1 MLENSYDEMK
11 SLLKKSKMLFEQ
23 YSETGRIN
31 TVDSIANKIR
41 SSVSNDAIVGGE
53 QEDETDQEGIKTSK
67 TSKTSSKQQKYKI
80 SGGIFV
86 LHGDTRAEV
95 DNITTDDK
103 SSFQETMDEF
113 VEEVSDLVDFDELH
127 LYKNSVEWGGKLID
141 DNITFLYTIGE
152 NGGVYIS
159 ADIVK
164 IDDDFLSIITKLEQ
178 YYQKFKSKWAKVLAS
193 RKQTSNTEE

>member
-1 MLENSYDEMK
+1 MNSDGRNQVNRTMGGMNNGE
-11 SLLKKSKMLFEQ
+11 E
-23 YSETGRIN
+23 ETQKNSDR
-31 TVDSIANKIR
+31 
-41 SSVSNDAIVGGE
+41 
-53 QEDETDQEGIKTSK
+53 
-67 TSKTSSKQQKYKI
+67 QQKYKI

-86 LHGDTRAEV
+86 LHGDSKAEV

-164 IDDDFLSIITKLEQ
+164 IDEDFLSIITKLEQ
-178 YYQKFKSKWAKVLAS
+178 YYQKFKSKWSKMLAI
-193 RKQTSNTEE
+193 RKKTPN

>member
-1 MLENSYDEMK
+1 MTENSYDEMK
-11 SLLKKSKMLFEQ
+11 SLLKKSKLLFEQ
-23 YSETGRIN
+23 QSDIGRLN
-31 TVDSIANKIR
+31 TADSISNKIR
-41 SSVSNDAIVGGE
+41 SSVSGDATVGGE
-53 QEDETDQEGIKTSK
+53 QEDETNQQGVKTSK
-67 TSKTSSKQQKYKI
+67 SSSKQQKYKI

-164 IDDDFLSIITKLEQ
+164 IDEDFLSIITKLEQ
-178 YYQKFKSKWAKVLAS
+178 YYQKFKSKWSKMLAI
-193 RKQTSNTEE
+193 RKKTPN

>member
-1 MLENSYDEMK
+1 MIENSYDEMK
-11 SLLKKSKMLFEQ
+11 SLLKKSKFLFEQ
-23 YSETGRIN
+23 QSDMGRIS
-31 TVDSIANKIR
+31 TADSISNKIH
-41 SSVSNDAIVGGE
+41 SSVSDDASVGGE
-53 QEDETDQEGIKTSK
+53 QEDETNQQGVRTSK
-67 TSKTSSKQQKYKI
+67 SSSKQQKYKI

-164 IDDDFLSIITKLEQ
+164 IDEDFLSIITKLEQ
-178 YYQKFKSKWAKVLAS
+178 YYQKFKSKWSKMLAI
-193 RKQTSNTEE
+193 RKKTPN

>member
-1 MLENSYDEMK
+1 
-11 SLLKKSKMLFEQ
+11 LFPEQ
-23 YSETGRIN
+23 IIYQ
-31 TVDSIANKIR
+31 IR
-41 SSVSNDAIVGGE
+41 N
-53 QEDETDQEGIKTSK
+53 
-67 TSKTSSKQQKYKI
+67 
-80 SGGIFV
+80 
-86 LHGDTRAEV
+86 
-95 DNITTDDK
+95 NITTDDK

-164 IDDDFLSIITKLEQ
+164 IDEDFLSIITKLEQ
-178 YYQKFKSKWAKVLAS
+178 YYQKFKSKWSKMLAI
-193 RKQTSNTEE
+193 RKKTPN

>member
-1 MLENSYDEMK
+1 MIENSYDEMK
-11 SLLKKSKMLFEQ
+11 SLLKKSKFLFEQ
-23 YSETGRIN
+23 QADMGRLN
-31 TVDSIANKIR
+31 TADSISNKIR
-41 SSVSNDAIVGGE
+41 SSVTDDSTVGGE
-53 QEDETDQEGIKTSK
+53 QEDETNQQGVRISK
-67 TSKTSSKQQKYKI
+67 SSSKQQKYKI

-164 IDDDFLSIITKLEQ
+164 IDEDFLSIITKLEQ
-178 YYQKFKSKWAKVLAS
+178 YYQKFKSKWSKMLAI
-193 RKQTSNTEE
+193 RKKTPN

>member
-1 MLENSYDEMK
+1 MIENSYDEMK
-11 SLLKKSKMLFEQ
+11 SLLKKSKLLFEQ
-23 YSETGRIN
+23 QADMGRLN
-31 TVDSIANKIR
+31 AADSISNKI
-41 SSVSNDAIVGGE
+41 SNSVSYDAIVGGE
-53 QEDETDQEGIKTSK
+53 EEGETNQQGLKT
-67 TSKTSSKQQKYKI
+67 TKTSSKQQKYKI

-164 IDDDFLSIITKLEQ
+164 IDEDFLSIITKLEQ
-178 YYQKFKSKWAKVLAS
+178 YYQKFKSKWSKMLAI
-193 RKQTSNTEE
+193 RKKTPN

>member
-1 MLENSYDEMK
+1 MIENSYDEMK
-11 SLLKKSKMLFEQ
+11 SLLKKSKFLFEQ
-23 YSETGRIN
+23 QADMGRLN
-31 TVDSIANKIR
+31 TADSISNKIR
-41 SSVSNDAIVGGE
+41 SSVTDDSTVGGE
-53 QEDETDQEGIKTSK
+53 QEDETNQQGVRTSK
-67 TSKTSSKQQKYKI
+67 SSSKQQKYKI

-164 IDDDFLSIITKLEQ
+164 IDEDFLSIITKLEQ
-178 YYQKFKSKWAKVLAS
+178 YYQKFKSKWSKMLAI
-193 RKQTSNTEE
+193 RKKTPN

>member
-23 YSETGRIN
+23 YSDNGRIN
-31 TVDSIANKIR
+31 TADSIANKIR
-41 SSVSNDAIVGGE
+41 SSVSDDAVVGGE
-53 QEDETDQEGIKTSK
+53 EQGDANNQNPKTLK
-67 TSKTSSKQQKYKI
+67 SSGKQQKYKI

-86 LHGDTRAEV
+86 LHGDTRSEV

-164 IDDDFLSIITKLEQ
+164 IDEDFLSIITKLEQ
-178 YYQKFKSKWAKVLAS
+178 YYQKFKSKWSKMLAI
-193 RKQTSNTEE
+193 RKKTPN

>member
-1 MLENSYDEMK
+1 MTENSYDEMK
-11 SLLKKSKMLFEQ
+11 SILNKSKLLFEQ
-23 YSETGRIN
+23 QSDMGRLN
-31 TVDSIANKIR
+31 TADSISNKIR
-41 SSVSNDAIVGGE
+41 SSVSDDATVGGE
-53 QEDETDQEGIKTSK
+53 QEDETNQQGVRISK
-67 TSKTSSKQQKYKI
+67 SSSKQQKYKI

-164 IDDDFLSIITKLEQ
+164 IDEDFLSIITKLEQ
-178 YYQKFKSKWAKVLAS
+178 YYQKFKSKWSKMLAI
-193 RKQTSNTEE
+193 RKKTPN

>member
-1 MLENSYDEMK
+1 MRENSYDEMK
-11 SLLKKSKMLFEQ
+11 SLIKKSKMLFEQ
-23 YSETGRIN
+23 FSDGERIN
-31 TVDSIANKIR
+31 TAQSITNKIR
-41 SSVSNDAIVGGE
+41 KSVSDDGMSYGDESEEGE
-53 QEDETDQEGIKTSK
+53 KVKKSGNI
-67 TSKTSSKQQKYKI
+67 QQKYKI

-86 LHGDTRAEV
+86 IHGDTRADV

-103 SSFQETMDEF
+103 TSFQETMDEF
-113 VEEVSDLVDFDELH
+113 VQEVSDLVDFDELH

-141 DNITFLYTIGE
+141 DNITYIYTIGE

-178 YYQKFKSKWAKVLAS
+178 YYQKFKSKWSKMLAIRKKVDM
-193 RKQTSNTEE
+193 

>member
-23 YSETGRIN
+23 YSDNGRIN
-31 TVDSIANKIR
+31 TADSIANKIR
-41 SSVSNDAIVGGE
+41 SSVSDDAVVGGE
-53 QEDETDQEGIKTSK
+53 EQGGVNNQNPKTLK
-67 TSKTSSKQQKYKI
+67 SSGKQQKYKI

-86 LHGDTRAEV
+86 LHGDTRSEV

-164 IDDDFLSIITKLEQ
+164 IDEDFLSIITKLEQ
-178 YYQKFKSKWAKVLAS
+178 YYQKFKSKWSKMLAI
-193 RKQTSNTEE
+193 RKKTPN

>member
-1 MLENSYDEMK
+1 MTENSYDEMK
-11 SLLKKSKMLFEQ
+11 SLLKKSKFLFEQ
-23 YSETGRIN
+23 YSDVGRIN
-31 TVDSIANKIR
+31 TADSISNKIR
-41 SSVSNDAIVGGE
+41 SSVSDDAIVGGE
-53 QEDETDQEGIKTSK
+53 QGDEVNKQGVRGGKS
-67 TSKTSSKQQKYKI
+67 SSKQQKYKI

-86 LHGDTRAEV
+86 LHGDTRSDV
-95 DNITTDDK
+95 DNLTTDDK
-103 SSFQETMDEF
+103 LSFQETMDEF

-164 IDDDFLSIITKLEQ
+164 IDEDFLSIITKLEQ
-178 YYQKFKSKWAKVLAS
+178 YYQKFKSKWSKMLAV
-193 RKQTSNTEE
+193 RKKTPN

>member
-1 MLENSYDEMK
+1 MIENRYDEMK
-11 SLLKKSKMLFEQ
+11 SLLKKSKFLFEQ
-23 YSETGRIN
+23 YSDMGRIN
-31 TVDSIANKIR
+31 TADSISNKIR
-41 SSVSNDAIVGGE
+41 SSVTDDSTVGGE
-53 QEDETDQEGIKTSK
+53 QEDETNQQGVRISK
-67 TSKTSSKQQKYKI
+67 SSSKQQKYKI

-164 IDDDFLSIITKLEQ
+164 IDEDFLSIITKLEQ
-178 YYQKFKSKWAKVLAS
+178 YYQKFKSKWSKMLAI
-193 RKQTSNTEE
+193 RKKTPN

>member
-23 YSETGRIN
+23 YSDNGRIN
-31 TVDSIANKIR
+31 TADSIANKIR
-41 SSVSNDAIVGGE
+41 SSVSDDAIVGGE
-53 QEDETDQEGIKTSK
+53 EQGDANNQNPKTLK
-67 TSKTSSKQQKYKI
+67 SSGKQQKYKI

-86 LHGDTRAEV
+86 LHGDTRSEV

-164 IDDDFLSIITKLEQ
+164 IDEDFLSIITKLEQ
-178 YYQKFKSKWAKVLAS
+178 YYQKFKSKWSKMLAI
-193 RKQTSNTEE
+193 RKKTPK

>member
-1 MLENSYDEMK
+1 MIENSYDEMK

-23 YSETGRIN
+23 FSDSGRLN
-31 TVDSIANKIR
+31 TADSISNKIR
-41 SSVSNDAIVGGE
+41 SSVAMSSNDGVQDNNNMRGMNNGE
-53 QEDETDQEGIKTSK
+53 EETKK
-67 TSKTSSKQQKYKI
+67 SSDRQQKYKI

-86 LHGDTRAEV
+86 LHGDSKAEV

-164 IDDDFLSIITKLEQ
+164 IDEDFLQIITKLEQ
-178 YYQKFKSKWAKVLAS
+178 YYQKFKSKWSKMLAI
-193 RKQTSNTEE
+193 RKKTPN

>member
-1 MLENSYDEMK
+1 MIENSYDEMK
-11 SLLKKSKMLFEQ
+11 SLLKKSKFLFEQ
-23 YSETGRIN
+23 QSDMGRVN
-31 TVDSIANKIR
+31 TADSISNKIR
-41 SSVSNDAIVGGE
+41 SSVSGDAIVGGE
-53 QEDETDQEGIKTSK
+53 QEDETNQQGVRTSK
-67 TSKTSSKQQKYKI
+67 SSSKQQKYKI

-164 IDDDFLSIITKLEQ
+164 IDEDFLSIITKLEQ
-178 YYQKFKSKWAKVLAS
+178 YYQKFKSKWSKMLAI
-193 RKQTSNTEE
+193 RKKTPN

>member
-1 MLENSYDEMK
+1 MVENSYDEMK

-23 YSETGRIN
+23 FSDSGRLN
-31 TVDSIANKIR
+31 TADSISNKIR
-41 SSVSNDAIVGGE
+41 SSVAMSSDDGNQDMGTMGGMNNGE
-53 QEDETDQEGIKTSK
+53 EETKK
-67 TSKTSSKQQKYKI
+67 SSDRQQKYKI

-86 LHGDTRAEV
+86 LHGDSRAEV

-164 IDDDFLSIITKLEQ
+164 IDEDFLSIITKLEQ
-178 YYQKFKSKWAKVLAS
+178 YYQKFKSKWSKMLAI
-193 RKQTSNTEE
+193 RKKTPN

>member
-1 MLENSYDEMK
+1 MIENSYDEMK
-11 SLLKKSKMLFEQ
+11 SLLKKSKFLFEQ
-23 YSETGRIN
+23 YSDMGRIN
-31 TVDSIANKIR
+31 TADSISNKIR
-41 SSVSNDAIVGGE
+41 SSVSSDAMVGGE
-53 QEDETDQEGIKTSK
+53 QEDETNQQGVRTSK
-67 TSKTSSKQQKYKI
+67 TSGKQQKYKI

-164 IDDDFLSIITKLEQ
+164 IDEDFLSIITKLEQ
-178 YYQKFKSKWAKVLAS
+178 YYQKFKSKWSRMLAI
-193 RKQTSNTEE
+193 RKKTPN

>member
-1 MLENSYDEMK
+1 MRENSYDEMK
-11 SLLKKSKMLFEQ
+11 ILIKKSKMLFEQ
-23 YSETGRIN
+23 FSDDERIN
-31 TVDSIANKIR
+31 TAQSITNKIR
-41 SSVSNDAIVGGE
+41 KSVSDDGMSYGDESEEGE
-53 QEDETDQEGIKTSK
+53 KVKKSGNI
-67 TSKTSSKQQKYKI
+67 QQKYKI

-86 LHGDTRAEV
+86 IHGDTRADV

-103 SSFQETMDEF
+103 TSFQETMDEF
-113 VEEVSDLVDFDELH
+113 VQEVSDLVDFDELH

-141 DNITFLYTIGE
+141 DNITYIYTIGE

-178 YYQKFKSKWAKVLAS
+178 YYQKFKSKWSKMLAIRKKV
-193 RKQTSNTEE
+193 EM

>member
-1 MLENSYDEMK
+1 MIENSYDEMK
-11 SLLKKSKMLFEQ
+11 SLLKKSKILFEQ
-23 YSETGRIN
+23 FSDSGRIN
-31 TVDSIANKIR
+31 TADSISNKIR
-41 SSVSNDAIVGGE
+41 SSVANSSDDNNQNMRTMSGLNNGE
-53 QEDETDQEGIKTSK
+53 EEIKRNSDR
-67 TSKTSSKQQKYKI
+67 QQKYKI

-86 LHGDTRAEV
+86 LHGDSRAEV

-164 IDDDFLSIITKLEQ
+164 IDEDFLSIITKLEQ
-178 YYQKFKSKWAKVLAS
+178 YYQKFKSKWSRMLAI
-193 RKQTSNTEE
+193 RKKTPN

>member
-23 YSETGRIN
+23 YSDTGRIN
-31 TVDSIANKIR
+31 TAGSIANKIR

-53 QEDETDQEGIKTSK
+53 QEDETDQEGIK

-113 VEEVSDLVDFDELH
+113 IEEVSDLVDFDELH

-178 YYQKFKSKWAKVLAS
+178 YYQKFKSKWAKMLAI
-193 RKQTSNTEE
+193 RKITPN

>member
-31 TVDSIANKIR
+31 TVDSIANKIH
-41 SSVSNDAIVGGE
+41 SSVSDDAIVGGE
-53 QEDETDQEGIKTSK
+53 QEDETNQQGVKTSK
-67 TSKTSSKQQKYKI
+67 ASSKQQKYKI

-103 SSFQETMDEF
+103 STFQETMDEF
-113 VEEVSDLVDFDELH
+113 IEEVSDLVDFDELH

-178 YYQKFKSKWAKVLAS
+178 YYQKFKSKWAKMLAI
-193 RKQTSNTEE
+193 RKITPN

>member
-1 MLENSYDEMK
+1 MIENSYDEMK
-11 SLLKKSKMLFEQ
+11 SLLKKSKFLFEQ
-23 YSETGRIN
+23 YSDMGRVN
-31 TVDSIANKIR
+31 TADSISNKIR
-41 SSVSNDAIVGGE
+41 SSISSDAMVGGE
-53 QEDETDQEGIKTSK
+53 QEDETNQQGVR

-164 IDDDFLSIITKLEQ
+164 IDEDFLNIITKLEQ
-178 YYQKFKSKWAKVLAS
+178 YYQKFKSKWSKMLAI
-193 RKQTSNTEE
+193 RKKTPN

>member
-1 MLENSYDEMK
+1 MIENSYDEMK
-11 SLLKKSKMLFEQ
+11 SLLKKSKILFEQ
-23 YSETGRIN
+23 FSDSGRIN
-31 TVDSIANKIR
+31 TADSISNKIR
-41 SSVSNDAIVGGE
+41 SSVANSSDYNNQNMRTMGGLNNGE
-53 QEDETDQEGIKTSK
+53 EEIKRNSDR
-67 TSKTSSKQQKYKI
+67 QQKYKI

-86 LHGDTRAEV
+86 LHGDSRAEV

-164 IDDDFLSIITKLEQ
+164 IDEDFLSIITKLEQ
-178 YYQKFKSKWAKVLAS
+178 YYQKFKSKWSKMLAI
-193 RKQTSNTEE
+193 RKKTPN

>member
-1 MLENSYDEMK
+1 MIDNKYDEMK

-23 YSETGRIN
+23 YSNLDRVN
-31 TVDSIANKIR
+31 TIDSISNRISK
-41 SSVSNDAIVGGE
+41 SVSDNNADNDENTTNGE
-53 QEDETDQEGIKTSK
+53 NKK
-67 TSKTSSKQQKYKI
+67 SSQIQQKYKI

-86 LHGDTRAEV
+86 IHGDSRSDV
-95 DNITTDDK
+95 DNLTTDDK
-103 SSFQETMDEF
+103 STFQETMDEF

-141 DNITFLYTIGE
+141 DNINYIYTIGE

-164 IDDDFLSIITKLEQ
+164 VDEDFLNIITKLEN
-178 YYQKFKSKWAKVLAS
+178 YYQKFKSKWSKILAI
-193 RKQTSNTEE
+193 RKKTPN

>member
-1 MLENSYDEMK
+1 MIENSYDEMK
-11 SLLKKSKMLFEQ
+11 SLLKKSKLLFEQ
-23 YSETGRIN
+23 QADMGRLN
-31 TVDSIANKIR
+31 AADSISNKIR
-41 SSVSNDAIVGGE
+41 NSVSDDAIVGGE
-53 QEDETDQEGIKTSK
+53 EEGETNQQGLKT
-67 TSKTSSKQQKYKI
+67 TKTSSKQQKYKI

-86 LHGDTRAEV
+86 LHGDTKAEV

-164 IDDDFLSIITKLEQ
+164 IDEDFLSIITKLEQ
-178 YYQKFKSKWAKVLAS
+178 YYQKFKSKWSKMLAI
-193 RKQTSNTEE
+193 RKKTPN

>member
-1 MLENSYDEMK
+1 MVENSYDEMK

-23 YSETGRIN
+23 FSDSGRLN
-31 TVDSIANKIR
+31 TADSISNKIR
-41 SSVSNDAIVGGE
+41 SSVAMSSDDGNQDNRTMGGMNNGE
-53 QEDETDQEGIKTSK
+53 EETQK
-67 TSKTSSKQQKYKI
+67 SSDRQQKYKI

-86 LHGDTRAEV
+86 LHGDSKAEV

-164 IDDDFLSIITKLEQ
+164 IDEDFLSIITKLEQ
-178 YYQKFKSKWAKVLAS
+178 YYQKFKSKWSKMLAI
-193 RKQTSNTEE
+193 RKKTPN

>member
-41 SSVSNDAIVGGE
+41 SSVSDDAIVGGE
-53 QEDETDQEGIKTSK
+53 QEDETNQQGVK

-164 IDDDFLSIITKLEQ
+164 IDEDFLSIITKLEQ
-178 YYQKFKSKWAKVLAS
+178 YYQKFKSKWSKMLAI
-193 RKQTSNTEE
+193 RKKTPN

>member
-41 SSVSNDAIVGGE
+41 SSVSDDAIVGGE
-53 QEDETDQEGIKTSK
+53 QEDDTDQEGIKTSK
-67 TSKTSSKQQKYKI
+67 ASSKQQKYKI

-164 IDDDFLSIITKLEQ
+164 IDEDFLSIITKLEQ
-178 YYQKFKSKWAKVLAS
+178 YYQKFKSKWSKMLAI
-193 RKQTSNTEE
+193 RKKTPN

>member
-1 MLENSYDEMK
+1 MTENSYDEMK
-11 SLLKKSKMLFEQ
+11 SLLKKSKLLFEQ
-23 YSETGRIN
+23 QSDMGRLN
-31 TVDSIANKIR
+31 TADSISNKIR
-41 SSVSNDAIVGGE
+41 SSVSDDATVGGE
-53 QEDETDQEGIKTSK
+53 QEDETNQQGVRTSK
-67 TSKTSSKQQKYKI
+67 SSSKQQKYKI

-164 IDDDFLSIITKLEQ
+164 IDEDFLSIITKLEQ
-178 YYQKFKSKWAKVLAS
+178 YYQKFKSKWSKMLAI
-193 RKQTSNTEE
+193 RKKTPN

>member
-1 MLENSYDEMK
+1 MIENSYDEMK
-11 SLLKKSKMLFEQ
+11 SLLKKSKFLFEQ
-23 YSETGRIN
+23 YSDMGRVN
-31 TVDSIANKIR
+31 TADSISNKIR
-41 SSVSNDAIVGGE
+41 SSVSSDAMVGGE
-53 QEDETDQEGIKTSK
+53 QEDETNQQGVRTSK
-67 TSKTSSKQQKYKI
+67 SSGKQQKYKI

-164 IDDDFLSIITKLEQ
+164 IDEDFLNIITKLEQ
-178 YYQKFKSKWAKVLAS
+178 YYQKFKSKWSKMLAI
-193 RKQTSNTEE
+193 RKKTPN

>member
-1 MLENSYDEMK
+1 MTENSYDEMK

-23 YSETGRIN
+23 FSDSGRLN
-31 TVDSIANKIR
+31 TADSITSKIR
-41 SSVSNDAIVGGE
+41 SSVSDDDIQDTQSMNNGE
-53 QEDETDQEGIKTSK
+53 EETKK
-67 TSKTSSKQQKYKI
+67 NSSKQQKYKI

-86 LHGDTRAEV
+86 LHGDSRAEV

-141 DNITFLYTIGE
+141 DNIGM
-152 NGGVYIS
+152 
-159 ADIVK
+159 
-164 IDDDFLSIITKLEQ
+164 TKV
-178 YYQKFKSKWAKVLAS
+178 F
-193 RKQTSNTEE
+193 

>member
-1 MLENSYDEMK
+1 MVENSYDEMK

-67 TSKTSSKQQKYKI
+67 TSSKQQKYKI

-113 VEEVSDLVDFDELH
+113 IEEVSDLVDFDELH

-164 IDDDFLSIITKLEQ
+164 IDEDFLSIITKLEQ
-178 YYQKFKSKWAKVLAS
+178 YYQKFKSKWSKMLAI
-193 RKQTSNTEE
+193 RKKTPN

>member
-1 MLENSYDEMK
+1 MVENSYDEMK

-23 YSETGRIN
+23 FSDSGRLN
-31 TVDSIANKIR
+31 TADSISNKIR
-41 SSVSNDAIVGGE
+41 SSVAMSSDDGNQDNRTMGGMNNGE
-53 QEDETDQEGIKTSK
+53 EETQK
-67 TSKTSSKQQKYKI
+67 SSDHQQKYKI

-86 LHGDTRAEV
+86 LHGDSKAEV

-164 IDDDFLSIITKLEQ
+164 IDEDFLSIITKLEQ
-178 YYQKFKSKWAKVLAS
+178 YYQKFKSKWSKMLAI
-193 RKQTSNTEE
+193 RKKTPN

>member
-1 MLENSYDEMK
+1 MIENSYDEMK
-11 SLLKKSKMLFEQ
+11 SLLKKSKFLFEQ
-23 YSETGRIN
+23 YSDMGRVN
-31 TVDSIANKIR
+31 TADSISNKIR
-41 SSVSNDAIVGGE
+41 SSVSSDAIVGGE
-53 QEDETDQEGIKTSK
+53 QEDETNQQGVRTAKTSG
-67 TSKTSSKQQKYKI
+67 KQQKYKI

-127 LYKNSVEWGGKLID
+127 LYKNSVEWGGRLID

-164 IDDDFLSIITKLEQ
+164 IDEDFLNIITKLEQ
-178 YYQKFKSKWAKVLAS
+178 YYQKFKSKWSKMLAI
-193 RKQTSNTEE
+193 RKKTPN

>member
-41 SSVSNDAIVGGE
+41 SSVSDDAIVGGE
-53 QEDETDQEGIKTSK
+53 QEDEANQQGVKTSK
-67 TSKTSSKQQKYKI
+67 SSGKQQKYKI

-164 IDDDFLSIITKLEQ
+164 IDEDFLSIITKLEQ
-178 YYQKFKSKWAKVLAS
+178 YYQKFKSKWSKMLAI
-193 RKQTSNTEE
+193 RKKTPN

>member
-1 MLENSYDEMK
+1 MIENSYDEMK
-11 SLLKKSKMLFEQ
+11 SLLKKSKFLFEQ
-23 YSETGRIN
+23 QSDMGRIN
-31 TVDSIANKIR
+31 TADSISNKIH
-41 SSVSNDAIVGGE
+41 SSVSYDASVGGE
-53 QEDETDQEGIKTSK
+53 QEDETNQQGVRTSK
-67 TSKTSSKQQKYKI
+67 SSSKQQKYKI

-164 IDDDFLSIITKLEQ
+164 IDEDFLSIITKLEQ
-178 YYQKFKSKWAKVLAS
+178 YYQKFKSKWSKMLAI
-193 RKQTSNTEE
+193 RKKTPN

>member
-1 MLENSYDEMK
+1 MVENSYDEMK

-23 YSETGRIN
+23 FSDSGRLN
-31 TVDSIANKIR
+31 TADSISNKIR
-41 SSVSNDAIVGGE
+41 SSVAMSSDDGNQDMGTMGGMNNGE
-53 QEDETDQEGIKTSK
+53 EETKK
-67 TSKTSSKQQKYKI
+67 SSDRQQKYKI

-86 LHGDTRAEV
+86 LHGDSRAEV

-164 IDDDFLSIITKLEQ
+164 IDEDFLQIITKLEQ
-178 YYQKFKSKWAKVLAS
+178 YYQKFKSKWSKMLAI
-193 RKQTSNTEE
+193 RKKTPN